1 METQATTAQ
10 KRFELEN
17 DIQEEKIYHY
27 DEQALQDLLNKQK
40 PWKKDPDH
48 FKKVRISAVALIKMA
63 MHA

>member
-27 DEQALQDLLNKQK
+27 DEQAL
-40 PWKKDPDH
+40 
-48 FKKVRISAVALIKMA
+48 
-63 MHA
+63 